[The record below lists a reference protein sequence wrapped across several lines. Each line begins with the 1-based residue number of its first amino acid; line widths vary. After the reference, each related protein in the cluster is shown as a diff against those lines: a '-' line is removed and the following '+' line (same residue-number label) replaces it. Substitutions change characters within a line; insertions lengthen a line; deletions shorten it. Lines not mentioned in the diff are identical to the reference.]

1 MLATNCSSCL
11 SVGELHNKFV
21 YFGLY
26 RIIHSWLY
34 SFSEVRTIYEHRYK
48 WKYISIYL
56 WFHFCFSMYTFF
68 FQTTPCDTNSSIQTC
83 ILAAGFNGYQV
94 TKLQRASQTFFL
106 MLQLNCSLIDCIIKK
121 CIVKLQSDILRLQTK
136 YLLAQ
141 QWKSF

>member
-1 MLATNCSSCL
+1 M
-11 SVGELHNKFV
+11 EV
-21 YFGLY
+21 YFNL
-26 RIIHSWLY
+26 LMV
-34 SFSEVRTIYEHRYK
+34 SFLLLHVHG
-48 WKYISIYL
+48 
-56 WFHFCFSMYTFF
+56 FF

-94 TKLQRASQTFFL
+94 TKLQRASQTWIFFL